1 MVDSQVSCARNLGPR
16 SGLACMGVLGHS
28 KHRPHAPGSH
38 GLIPCHSEARLL
50 SLASCLPP
58 SSDSSHGSSLMSHW
72 MGAGLSHTVSLPQAH
87 PAWSQ
92 GSLSDF
98 QGLSLTLCKVG
109 TQFTLPLPRAQKEG
123 PWRSDLEGQCQGTW
137 EKLDRGL
144 LSARGL
150 LRKQEWGRSG
160 SYRNI

>member
-1 MVDSQVSCARNLGPR
+1 MPGTLDL
-16 SGLACMGVLGHS
+16 GLAWPVWGCWGITSTGLVPQEVWLLNDMGWAHV
-28 KHRPHAPGSH
+28 ATPG
-38 GLIPCHSEARLL
+38 
-50 SLASCLPP
+50 SCLPP

-72 MGAGLSHTVSLPQAH
+72 MGAGLSHTVSLPGAH
-87 PAWSQ
+87 LVWSQ

-98 QGLSLTLCKVG
+98 QGLSLTLCKVE
-109 TQFTLPLPRAQKEG
+109 TQFTFPLPRVQKEG
-123 PWRSDLEGQCQGTW
+123 PWRSDLGGQCQGTW

-144 LSARGL
+144 LSAREL